1 MFTFIIAALVVA
13 GIIGII
19 IHASS
24 KPSLKEIEE
33 ASKTESHTSDLPFN
47 EDFPIVY
54 NDLIGFL
61 TPDKKGSNNKPDY
74 DYTNL
79 GLLFP

>member
-1 MFTFIIAALVVA
+1 MFTFIIAAIVVA

-24 KPSLKEIEE
+24 KPSLQEIEE

-47 EDFPIVY
+47 EDFPIVEE
-54 NDLIGFL
+54 
-61 TPDKKGSNNKPDY
+61 TPTMKPKKSSKSKK
-74 DYTNL
+74 TSKK
-79 GLLFP
+79 

>member
-1 MFTFIIAALVVA
+1 MFTFIIAAIVVA

-47 EDFPIVY
+47 EDFPIVEE
-54 NDLIGFL
+54 
-61 TPDKKGSNNKPDY
+61 TPTMKPKKSSKSKK
-74 DYTNL
+74 TSKK
-79 GLLFP
+79 

>member
-33 ASKTESHTSDLPFN
+33 ASKNESHTSDLPFN
-47 EDFPIVY
+47 EDFPVVE
-54 NDLIGFL
+54 N
-61 TPDKKGSNNKPDY
+61 TPTMKPKKSSKSKK
-74 DYTNL
+74 TSKK
-79 GLLFP
+79 